1 VSSFYVPAESLL
13 QIRAFRRLLVFSLVG
28 HLLVIFAL
36 VLRPSRHGELIA
48 SAPVMVQLVQMPK
61 TAAPTPAPPAAKPP
75 PPKPEEKKPEPPPP
89 PPPKPVVK
97 EIVIPK
103 EPAPLPAKPKPAPP
117 PAETKPKT
125 PPPSA
130 DELIAKMT
138 QRVEA
143 QEAAKAPPQQA
154 PDTQAPAAA
163 VPSPGRFDPL
173 YSPWI
178 AGVKARVNANWTGA
192 SVCTAQALFD
202 VDIGP
207 DGRVSRVVLTQSSGD
222 PHCDDTAERAIKKS
236 SPLPPPP
243 QAATYE
249 LSMDPK
255 ELAQ

>member
-13 QIRAFRRLLVFSLVG
+13 QSRAFRRLLAFSLAG
-28 HLLVIFAL
+28 HLLVLVAL

-48 SAPVMVQLVQMPK
+48 AAPVMVQVVQMPK
-61 TAAPTPAPPAAKPP
+61 AAVPKPAPPAAKPP
-75 PPKPEEKKPEPPPP
+75 PPKPEEKPPEPP

-117 PAETKPKT
+117 VETKPKT

-138 QRVEA
+138 ERVEA
-143 QEAAKAPPQQA
+143 QEAAKAPPQTEPQNE
-154 PDTQAPAAA
+154 APAAA
-163 VPSPGRFDPL
+163 VPSPGRFDPI

-178 AGVKARVNANWTGA
+178 ANVKARVNANWTGA
-192 SVCTAQALFD
+192 SVCTAQSLFD
-202 VDIGP
+202 VDIAP
-207 DGRVSRVVLTQSSGD
+207 DGRVTRVVLTQSSGD
-222 PHCDDTAERAIKKS
+222 ASCDGTAERAIKKS

-249 LSMDPK
+249 LGMDPK
-255 ELAQ
+255 DLAQ